1 MPKARYEG
9 IYRELRDRIQGG
21 VYAYQEL
28 LPTENELTGEFS
40 CSRNT
45 LRRALSMLTDEAY
58 IQPIHGKGV
67 RVIWREET
75 HNVTGVLEGIESFGE
90 YAARNGMEPST
101 RVEVVETVICDKALG
116 DRSGFEVGDLLKHV
130 VRVRSL
136 NGRACQID
144 RGYFL
149 ESVVPGITEE
159 VAKNSIYRHLE
170 REVGLKILTSRRT
183 VTVELADGEDRSR
196 LDLGP
201 YGCVA
206 EIEGRSF
213 NSDGIMFEYTRSRIH
228 PEIFRYQL
236 TSKR

>member
-21 VYAYQEL
+21 LYAYRDL
-28 LPTENELTGEFS
+28 LPTEKELTTEFS

-45 LRRALSMLTDEAY
+45 LRRALSMLADEAFV
-58 IQPIHGKGV
+58 QPIHGKGV

-90 YAARNGMEPST
+90 YAARNGLVPST
-101 RVEVVETVICDKALG
+101 HVELVETVICDKALAV
-116 DRSGFEVGDLLKHV
+116 RSGFEIGDLLKHV

-159 VAKNSIYRHLE
+159 VARNSIYRHLE
-170 REVGLKILTSRRT
+170 REVG
-183 VTVELADGEDRSR
+183 GEDPHESAHRDR
-196 LDLGP
+196 GARRRGGP
-201 YGCVA
+201 RPV
-206 EIEGRSF
+206 
-213 NSDGIMFEYTRSRIH
+213 
-228 PEIFRYQL
+228 
-236 TSKR
+236 

>member
-101 RVEVVETVICDKALG
+101 RVEVVETVICDKALA

-206 EIEGRSF
+206 VIEGRSF
-213 NSDGIMFEYTRSRIH
+213 NTECIMFEYSRSRIH

>member
-21 VYAYQEL
+21 LYAYRDL
-28 LPTENELTGEFS
+28 LPTENELTTEFS

-45 LRRALSMLTDEAY
+45 LRRALSMLADEAFV
-58 IQPIHGKGV
+58 QPIHGKGV

-90 YAARNGMEPST
+90 YAARNGLVPST
-101 RVEVVETVICDKALG
+101 HVELVETVTCDKALAV
-116 DRSGFEVGDLLKHV
+116 RSGFEIGDLLKHV

-149 ESVVPGITEE
+149 ESVAPGITGE
-159 VAKNSIYRHLE
+159 VAGNSIYRHLE
-170 REVGLKILTSRRT
+170 QEVGVKILTSRRA
-183 VTVELADGEDRSR
+183 VTVELADEEDRDR

-206 EIEGRSF
+206 VIEGRSF

>member
-75 HNVTGVLEGIESFGE
+75 HNVTGVLEG
-90 YAARNGMEPST
+90 
-101 RVEVVETVICDKALG
+101 
-116 DRSGFEVGDLLKHV
+116 DRV
-130 VRVRSL
+130 VRRVRRAQRHGAVDPCRG
-136 NGRACQID
+136 GRD
-144 RGYFL
+144 RYL
-149 ESVVPGITEE
+149 
-159 VAKNSIYRHLE
+159 
-170 REVGLKILTSRRT
+170 
-183 VTVELADGEDRSR
+183 
-196 LDLGP
+196 
-201 YGCVA
+201 
-206 EIEGRSF
+206 
-213 NSDGIMFEYTRSRIH
+213 
-228 PEIFRYQL
+228 
-236 TSKR
+236 